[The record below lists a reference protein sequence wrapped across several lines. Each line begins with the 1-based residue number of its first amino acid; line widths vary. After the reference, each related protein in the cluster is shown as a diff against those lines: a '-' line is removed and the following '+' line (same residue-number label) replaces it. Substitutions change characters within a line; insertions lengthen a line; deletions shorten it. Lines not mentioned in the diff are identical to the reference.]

1 MKREYIYACVIIVK
15 NKTRKVYFVRI
26 IGMIM
31 MIVTGNPNI
40 FMNTVIYGDKQVPS
54 AIIIT
59 IITSHSVGGARY

>member
-59 IITSHSVGGARY
+59 IITSHSVSGARY